1 MKRQSKFSLVWKQF
15 HANYFEQYIKKDFQ
29 EGFIIEKNNHH
40 LHGPKRN
47 DVPQT
52 SRIMKK
58 NQNPLP
64 MM

>member
-47 DVPQT
+47 DVP
-52 SRIMKK
+52 
-58 NQNPLP
+58 
-64 MM
+64 